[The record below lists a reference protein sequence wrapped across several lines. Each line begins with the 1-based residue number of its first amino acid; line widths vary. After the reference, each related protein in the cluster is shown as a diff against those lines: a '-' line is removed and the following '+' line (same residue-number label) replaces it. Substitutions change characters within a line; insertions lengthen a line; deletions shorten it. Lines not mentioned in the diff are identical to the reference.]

1 MAIAK
6 FNLLIAEVRAAL
18 ERLIDVLADLGLAHR
33 HGYKVERPRRRE
45 LDTGSRLAEDMGLA
59 YCPLMQVGR
68 LRGIYRRR
76 LSIASGR
83 FAMMASFS
91 VQLVPRPFARAR
103 IEQLRERH
111 SRSRQR

>member
-1 MAIAK
+1 M
-6 FNLLIAEVRAAL
+6 
-18 ERLIDVLADLGLAHR
+18 LADLGLAHR
-33 HGYKVERPRRRE
+33 HSDQGPAWPHNLIERPRRRE
-45 LDTGSRLAEDMGLA
+45 LDTVGSRLVEEMGRA

-91 VQLVPRPFARAR
+91 VSARALPLARAR

>member
-33 HGYKVERPRRRE
+33 HGDKVRLGLNLIERPRRRE
-45 LDTGSRLAEDMGLA
+45 LDTGSRLAEEMGLA

-91 VQLVPRPFARAR
+91 VSARALP
-103 IEQLRERH
+103 LR
-111 SRSRQR
+111 SSAN